1 MLLTLPGFRRS
12 LLPFTLYSMWTRRS
26 RFSWRGQRD
35 GGRLSSDGRKR
46 RQRMKLSLFVNE
58 REGKAEKDAIL
69 KTESGGG
76 GEIEGACVF
85 TVCQIVSECVC
96 VCVCVSV
103 HVLWER
109 EKKAGVINWGGKPKW
124 GSTVRGERDSGGRV
138 NYLHVLLMLEGGGVS
153 NVHPHTAPFVMIHLG
168 LSDDIIFPRPL
179 R

>member
-46 RQRMKLSLFVNE
+46 RQRMKLSLFVCE
-58 REGKAEKDAIL
+58 WKGGKAEKDAIL
-69 KTESGGG
+69 KTESVGE
-76 GEIEGACVF
+76 EIEGACVF
-85 TVCQIVSECVC
+85 TVCQIVSVC
-96 VCVCVSV
+96 VYVCACVSV

-109 EKKAGVINWGGKPKW
+109 EKKASVINWGGKPKW

-138 NYLHVLLMLEGGGVS
+138 NYLHVLLMLEGECK
-153 NVHPHTAPFVMIHLG
+153 
-168 LSDDIIFPRPL
+168 
-179 R
+179 